1 MHFTF
6 ANTRQD
12 PKENLIPTNVPFA
25 VVFINLALVLY
36 TIRVWWERLSGTLRP
51 AHLAFFWAGFVWD
64 STGTE
69 AMRRIMGGRF
79 ELNLHGVTGLTAL
92 ALMLVHALWA
102 SWVLVRGKDEAKRRF
117 HRLSVLVWA
126 IWLVPYFTGYLL
138 SMAMRG

>member
-1 MHFTF
+1 M
-6 ANTRQD
+6 
-12 PKENLIPTNVPFA
+12 PTDVLFA
-25 VVFINLALVLY
+25 VVFINLALVFY
-36 TIRVWWERLSGTLRP
+36 TIGVWWERLSGTLRP
-51 AHLAFFWAGFVWD
+51 AHLAFFWAGFACD

-102 SWVLVRGKDEAKRRF
+102 SWVLVRGDEEAKHRF
-117 HRLSVLVWA
+117 HRFSVLVWA

-138 SMAMRG
+138 SMRG